1 VGYTAGV
8 EVCDQSLGVAGKL
21 LISPLIDS
29 TKTLHVCVFV
39 SLHVSTTH
47 DGMIFDAL
55 QASY

>member
-1 VGYTAGV
+1 
-8 EVCDQSLGVAGKL
+8 LGVAGKL
-21 LISPLIDS
+21 LFSPLIDS

-55 QASY
+55 QASYCFHP